1 MTNRLVRPVPSSAM
15 LAATLA
21 LCLPR
26 PSARADDSIEY
37 KFENYREEDGRITV
51 ETQSGRADQDIG
63 ADTHLTLLGTIDAVS
78 GATPTGIPAPP
89 GSAQRSTRSLAQRR
103 REFRRRPEA
112 PRSIFRRY
120 TRAGRHGART
130 SPSSSRTSTW
140 TSVSRRA
147 AKPTMFPGAGQ

>member
-89 GSAQRSTRSLAQRR
+89 GSAQVNLSEIHTRRKVLARQPRLQLGCERR
-103 REFRRRPEA
+103 DLLR
-112 PRSIFRRY
+112 
-120 TRAGRHGART
+120 
-130 SPSSSRTSTW
+130 
-140 TSVSRRA
+140 
-147 AKPTMFPGAGQ
+147 